1 MKYFFAGLAAISLA
15 VPAAAQ
21 SATNDEPLLVAPL
34 QAPPSDVQYLPAN
47 TEVVV
52 AMNDTITT
60 NGKAFHEGDTFS
72 LTVQDPVFLND
83 LVVIPKGARAVGR
96 ITWLTSKGA
105 FGKSGKMDID
115 IEYAE
120 VNGRRVPLEGHFRQ
134 EGEGNTVATVGGV
147 VAVGVLAGFITG
159 KSAVIPRGRELTVR
173 TREEV
178 PVRVARSAP
187 VPFAS
192 QPRQELA
199 ISARGASAAQAVS
212 AAPRARQVSQ
222 TNPWGLEPVGSN

>member
-1 MKYFFAGLAAISLA
+1 MKYVLAGIAAISLA
-15 VPAAAQ
+15 VPATAQ
-21 SATNDEPLLVAPL
+21 SPAASDEPLLVAPQ
-34 QAPPSDVQYLPAN
+34 QAPPSDIQYLPAN

-60 NGKAFHEGDTFS
+60 KGKAFQEGDTFS

-115 IEYAE
+115 IEYVE
-120 VNGRRVPLEGHFRQ
+120 VNGRRIPLEGHFRQ

-159 KSAVIPRGRELTVR
+159 KSAVIPRGRELTVH
-173 TREEV
+173 TLEDL
-178 PVRVARSAP
+178 PVRVARAAP
-187 VPFAS
+187 
-192 QPRQELA
+192 QPDQQRAAMAVSTRE
-199 ISARGASAAQAVS
+199 ASASPS
-212 AAPRARQVSQ
+212 AAKRAGS
-222 TNPWGLEPVGSN
+222 WGLVAVGSN

>member
-1 MKYFFAGLAAISLA
+1 MKHLLAGLAAISLA
-15 VPAAAQ
+15 VPATAQ
-21 SATNDEPLLVAPL
+21 SSSATNDEPLLVAPQ
-34 QAPPSDVQYLPAN
+34 QAQPSDVQYLPAN

-52 AMNDTITT
+52 AVNDTITT
-60 NGKAFHEGDTFS
+60 KGKAFQEGDTFS

-115 IEYAE
+115 IEYVE
-120 VNGRRVPLEGHFRQ
+120 VNGRRIPLEGHFRQ

-147 VAVGVLAGFITG
+147 IAVGVLAGFITG
-159 KSAVIPRGRELTVR
+159 KSAVIPRGRELTVH
-173 TREEV
+173 TKEEI

-187 VPFAS
+187 VPYAGQS
-192 QPRQELA
+192 GQELA
-199 ISARGASAAQAVS
+199 MSGRNADAARAPASRAKPTRQAN
-212 AAPRARQVSQ
+212 Q
-222 TNPWGLEPVGSN
+222 WGLEPVGAN